1 MMRCGILLRFGLAIV
16 CSIVLGNAF
25 PARAAAR
32 PVRLATLLPYVA
44 EAFAQLPGR
53 VLVVGSV
60 RRSPGAS
67 LPAGATDLGS
77 AHTPSFETLASLRPE
92 ITVIDRRLH
101 AALVPRLQEIGGEV
115 MSIDGGSVDS
125 TFAGLLRV
133 AQKIGGAAAEKAI
146 AARIAQARR
155 EIAAARL
162 ARPVETLPLFG
173 APGSFLFI
181 TERTWLGDLL
191 RQLGFKSS
199 IPSWPAGG
207 EAIPGYVEVSP
218 ELLTSFHPRIAL
230 LLAHGDAAA
239 LEKAFR
245 ERFARLIGTEKD
257 TGPVTIRTLDPA
269 LFAGNPGLDMGRAAH
284 ALQEIAAE
292 APARSVKAGA
302 AGGR

>member
-1 MMRCGILLRFGLAIV
+1 MSRRGALLGAVLSILSML
-16 CSIVLGNAF
+16 VLGDVS

-44 EAFAQLPGR
+44 EAFVGSPGQVR
-53 VLVVGSV
+53 VVGSV
-60 RRSPGAS
+60 RRSPHS
-67 LPAGATDLGS
+67 PLPAGVADLGS
-77 AHTPSFETLASLRPE
+77 AHTPSFETLASLRPD

-101 AALVPRLQEIGGEV
+101 AALLPQLREIGGEV
-115 MSIDGGSVDS
+115 TSIDGGSVDS
-125 TFAGLLRV
+125 TFAGLLLV
-133 AQKIGGAAAEKAI
+133 AKKVGGGEVERSI

-155 EIAAARL
+155 ELAAARL
-162 ARPVETLPLFG
+162 AQPVETLPLFG

-191 RQLGFKSS
+191 RRLGFKSS
-199 IPSWPAGG
+199 IPAWPAGG

-245 ERFARLIGTEKD
+245 ERFARLIGSEK
-257 TGPVTIRTLDPA
+257 GAAPVTIKTLDPA
-269 LFAGNPGLDMGRAAH
+269 LFAGNPGLDMGRAAR
-284 ALQEIAAE
+284 ALQEIAAG
-292 APARSVKAGA
+292 ASGRTGNHQTAG
-302 AGGR
+302 RR